1 MAVPFAVAAAAL
13 LAAGCGSSSSG
24 ASSSSSSGASSSSST
39 AAASAPASS
48 SPGGGYGSAGYGKPK
63 PAASG
68 PAAGQTVKLAADP
81 GGALRFTKATLSAK
95 AGTVTLALDNPSSAG
110 VQHGIAIEGN
120 GVNQS
125 GPVVAAGSTSTVT
138 AKLKAGTYTFYCPFD
153 GHRAAGM
160 TGTLTVR

>member
-13 LAAGCGSSSSG
+13 LAAGCG
-24 ASSSSSSGASSSSST
+24 SSSSGASSSSST

-81 GGALRFTKATLSAK
+81 GGAPRFTKAALSAK

-125 GPVVAAGSTSTVT
+125 GPVVAAGSTSAVT
-138 AKLKAGTYTFYCPFD
+138 AKLKPGTYTFYCPFD

>member
-1 MAVPFAVAAAAL
+1 MAVLLAVAAPTLVAG
-13 LAAGCGSSSSG
+13 GCGSSSSG
-24 ASSSSSSGASSSSST
+24 SSSSSST

-48 SPGGGYGSAGYGKPK
+48 ASSPSGGGYGSAGYGKPK
-63 PAASG
+63 PVASA
-68 PAAGQTVKLAADP
+68 PAAGQAIKLTADP
-81 GGALRFTKATLSAK
+81 GGAPRFTKAALTAT
-95 AGTVTLALDNPSSAG
+95 AGTVTLELANPSSAG

-120 GVNQS
+120 GVNAS